1 MHAFHIEH
9 SRHAI
14 NINGRGMHGLPKSK
28 GAVVVAIAATGGDIS
43 ALQQASC
50 IFCPGQ
56 NSAPPTAADFNQCS
70 PFLKLQGRQCNHS
83 LLPYILD
90 SVLGVW

>member
-1 MHAFHIEH
+1 MHVFHIEH

-14 NINGRGMHGLPKSK
+14 NINGRGMLGLPRLE

-70 PFLKLQGRQCNHS
+70 PFLKLQGRQCNHY